1 MNTETKKTTRRGR
14 PVNPQLK
21 DDIICTAG
29 ELFSQLGL
37 HATTMEL
44 IAAKLKISKLTLY
57 KRFSDKESLF
67 AAVIQKKCMDFV
79 PDLDLEKLANSE
91 PKTALHQICFG
102 LMQLLVSDAALGMER
117 MLMALE
123 ERDRAKL
130 TRLYYRE
137 GPERV
142 LSLITRYLAD
152 LNCRSVLKID
162 NPRLAA
168 NFLGAMVKGSDICT
182 RRQLHVCDYPTKEEM
197 STYCDQIVSF
207 FIKAFSSDT
216 KSTC

>member
-1 MNTETKKTTRRGR
+1 MNTEIQKTTRRGR

-44 IAAKLKISKLTLY
+44 IAAKMKISKLTLY
-57 KRFSDKESLF
+57 KRFTDKESLF
-67 AAVIQKKCMDFV
+67 AAVIQKKCKSFV
-79 PDLDLEKLANSE
+79 PELDLEKLANAE
-91 PKTALHQICFG
+91 PQIALHQICFG

-123 ERDRAKL
+123 EKERATL

-152 LNCRSVLKID
+152 LNVRGVLRID
-162 NPRLAA
+162 NPALAA
-168 NFLGAMVKGSDICT
+168 NLLGAMVKGSDICT
-182 RRQLHVCDYPTKEEM
+182 RRQLHVSDHPAKEEM
-197 STYCDQIVSF
+197 SQYCTEVVSF
-207 FIKAFSSDT
+207 FLNHRLSDM
-216 KSTC
+216 